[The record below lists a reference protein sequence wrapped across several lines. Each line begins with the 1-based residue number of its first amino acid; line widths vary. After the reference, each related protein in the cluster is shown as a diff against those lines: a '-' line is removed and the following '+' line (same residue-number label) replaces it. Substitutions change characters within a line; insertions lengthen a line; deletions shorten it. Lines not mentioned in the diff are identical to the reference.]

1 MPLRLNHAVMTWLPT
16 DRNRVV
22 LFYTFI
28 PQFYYSEL
36 PPTSINS
43 AVMHEHA
50 HHLDPVRARPL
61 AAPVLC
67 ATCQAFAQL
76 AQHQRANL
84 LVALFNR
91 LTGGLVWQ
99 VTVDLIS
106 NRDKSEM
113 KDVVRDHLADNQG
126 EAVPAYSPSDYAE
139 PNSK

>member
-1 MPLRLNHAVMTWLPT
+1 MGVVAGIIMPLRLNHAVMTWLPT

-50 HHLDPVRARPL
+50 HHLDPVTQKL
-61 AAPVLC
+61 AKLLRNLRNVNGQTCLLLC
-67 ATCQAFAQL
+67 SQ
-76 AQHQRANL
+76 
-84 LVALFNR
+84 
-91 LTGGLVWQ
+91 TGGLVWQ

-113 KDVVRDHLADNQG
+113 KDVVRDHLADKQG
-126 EAVPAYSPSDYAE
+126 EAVPAYNPSDYAE
-139 PNSK
+139 PNKK